1 MNSIFYYILI
11 VLLGL
16 VIGSFLNVVIF
27 RIPLNKSIS
36 KPSSFCPV
44 CGRKIR
50 FYDNI
55 PVISFLFLKG
65 RCRDCKTRISSRY
78 PLVEAL
84 TAALFALSYYFNGLS
99 LVLLLSVILISALII
114 VSFTDIEHGIIPNV
128 IVLPFAVIGLIIN
141 IILAPLRW
149 WIILAFAFGAF
160 LFMFIISLVYP
171 KGMGMGDV
179 KLSLMA
185 GSFLVEKIIPGLF
198 IGFLAGSLYGIV
210 MIIIK
215 KKKFK
220 QTIPF
225 GPFISI
231 GCVIALF
238 FGGRIINWYLRY
250 I

>member
-1 MNSIFYYILI
+1 MITIFYYII
-11 VLLGL
+11 FILLGL
-16 VIGSFLNVVIF
+16 VVGSFLNVVIY

-36 KPSSFCPV
+36 HPSSFCPV
-44 CGRKIR
+44 CNHKLR

-55 PVISFLFLKG
+55 PLFSFLFLKG
-65 RCRDCKTRISSRY
+65 RCRDCKTRISPRY
-78 PLVEAL
+78 PIVEAL
-84 TAALFALSYYFNGLS
+84 TAFLFALSYYFNGLS
-99 LVLLLSVILISALII
+99 FDMLLSVILISALII

-128 IVLPFAVIGLIIN
+128 IVLPFAAIGLIIN
-141 IILAPLRW
+141 IILFPQKW
-149 WIILAFAFGAF
+149 WVVLAFAFGAF
-160 LFMFIISLVYP
+160 LFMLIISLVYP

-198 IGFLAGSLYGIV
+198 IGFLAGSIYGII

-220 QTIPF
+220 QTLPF

-231 GCVIALF
+231 GCTVALF
-238 FGGRIINWYLRY
+238 FGSRIINWYLRF

>member
-1 MNSIFYYILI
+1 MNSIFYYII
-11 VLLGL
+11 IIILGL
-16 VIGSFLNVVIF
+16 VIGSFLNVVIY

-36 KPSSFCPV
+36 KPSSFCPA
-44 CGRKIR
+44 CTHKIR

-55 PVISFLFLKG
+55 PLFSYLFLKG
-65 RCRDCKTRISSRY
+65 RCRDCKTKISPRY
-78 PLVEAL
+78 PIVEGL
-84 TAALFALSYYFNGLS
+84 TAFLFAFSYYFKGFSFDLM
-99 LVLLLSVILISALII
+99 LSVILISSLII

-128 IVLPFAVIGLIIN
+128 VVLPITVIGLIVN
-141 IILAPLRW
+141 IILFPQKW

-160 LFMFIISLVYP
+160 LFMLIISLIYP

-198 IGFLAGSLYGIV
+198 IGFLAGSVYGLI

-215 KKKFK
+215 KKKFR

-231 GCVIALF
+231 GCIIALF
-238 FGGRIINWYLRY
+238 FGNKIINWYLGF

>member
-1 MNSIFYYILI
+1 MNTIFYYIIIIISGLI
-11 VLLGL
+11 F
-16 VIGSFLNVVIF
+16 GSFLNVVIY
-27 RIPLNKSIS
+27 RIPISKSIS
-36 KPSSFCPV
+36 KPPSSCPV
-44 CGRKIR
+44 CNHKIR

-55 PVISFLFLKG
+55 PLFSYLFLKG
-65 RCRDCKTRISSRY
+65 RCRDCKARISPRY
-78 PLVEAL
+78 PLVEAM
-84 TAALFALSYYFNGLS
+84 TAFLFALSYYFNRLS
-99 LVLLLSVILISALII
+99 SYLMLSVILISALII

-128 IVLPFAVIGLIIN
+128 VVLPLAVTGLVIN
-141 IILAPLRW
+141 IILIPQKW
-149 WIILAFAFGAF
+149 WVILAFAFGAF
-160 LFMFIISLVYP
+160 LFMLIISLVYP

-179 KLSLMA
+179 KLSFMA

-198 IGFLAGSLYGIV
+198 IGFLAGSIYGLA

-215 KKKFK
+215 KKKFR

-238 FGGRIINWYLRY
+238 FGGRIINWYLRF

>member
-1 MNSIFYYILI
+1 MNTLFYYII
-11 VLLGL
+11 IITAGL
-16 VIGSFLNVVIF
+16 VIGSFLNVIIY

-36 KPSSFCPV
+36 KPSSSCPV
-44 CGRKIR
+44 CNHKIR

-55 PVISFLFLKG
+55 PLFSYLFLKG
-65 RCRDCKTRISSRY
+65 RCRDCRTKIPPRY

-84 TAALFALSYYFNGLS
+84 TAFLFVFSYYFSGLS
-99 LVLLLSVILISALII
+99 FEMMLSIILISALII

-128 IVLPFAVIGLIIN
+128 VVLPFTAIGLIIN
-141 IILAPLRW
+141 SIFIPQKW
-149 WIILAFAFGAF
+149 WVILAFAFGAF
-160 LFMFIISLVYP
+160 LFMLIISLVYP

-198 IGFLAGSLYGIV
+198 IGFLAGSIYGII
-210 MIIIK
+210 MIILK
-215 KKKFK
+215 KKKFR

-225 GPFISI
+225 GPFISS

-238 FGGRIINWYLRY
+238 FGGKIINWYLKF